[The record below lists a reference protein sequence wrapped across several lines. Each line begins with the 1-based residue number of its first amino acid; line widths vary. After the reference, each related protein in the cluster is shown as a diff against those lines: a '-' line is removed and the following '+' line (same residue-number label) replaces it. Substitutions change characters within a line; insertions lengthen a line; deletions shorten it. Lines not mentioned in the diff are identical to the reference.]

1 MEEKLY
7 KIALTLL
14 SGVGSALFK
23 TLILYKGTAENA
35 FKTAPGKLIKIPG
48 IGPQTAELLKKA
60 PPLREAEKILSVAEK
75 ESVEIIFFDDSAFPK
90 RLREIYDGPA
100 VLYVKGNADLNA
112 ARTVGIVG
120 TRNATEYGKKVTS
133 KITEELIVHTPS
145 IVSGLAYGIDIAAHK
160 AALDCRLPTIAVLA
174 SGVDIIYPAVHKHI
188 AEKITENGAVISEYP
203 FGEKP
208 DPRKFPARNRI
219 IAGLSDALIVVEAAA
234 QGGALITAEIA
245 DSYNKPVFAVP
256 GNLTGPYSEGC
267 NNLIKQHKASIFT
280 ACIDLEEAL
289 QWSCSEEHPTHT
301 FFNEGAIFENIG
313 EEEQKI
319 LRTLAQTEGMEAD
332 LLSYK
337 TGVSLNRMASVL
349 LELELSGFV
358 KLLPGNRYSLTG
370 RFSKPHS
377 VSSK

>member
-14 SGVGSALFK
+14 PGVGGTLFK
-23 TLILYKGTAENA
+23 TLILYKGTAENV
-35 FKTAPGKLIKIPG
+35 FKAAPGKLVKIPG
-48 IGPQTAELLKKA
+48 IGPLTAELLKKA
-60 PPLREAEKILSVAEK
+60 PPLREAEKILSEADKKNVD
-75 ESVEIIFFDDSAFPK
+75 IIFFDDSGFPK

-100 VLYVKGNADLNA
+100 MLYVKGNADLNT
-112 ARTVGIVG
+112 ARTIGIVG
-120 TRNATEYGKKVTS
+120 TRNPTEYGRRITL
-133 KITEELIVHTPS
+133 KITEELTAYAPG

-160 AALDCRLPTIAVLA
+160 AALDYRLPTIAVLA
-174 SGVDIIYPAVHKHI
+174 SGVDIIYPAAHKQI
-188 AEKITENGAVISEYP
+188 AEKITENGALISEYP

-219 IAGLSDALIVVEAAA
+219 IAGLSDALVVVEAAA

-256 GNLTGPYSEGC
+256 GNLTNHYSEGC

-280 ACIDLEEAL
+280 ACSDLAEAL
-289 QWSCSEEHPTHT
+289 QWDESEYSNNNFVDTDRL
-301 FFNEGAIFENIG
+301 FENFG
-313 EEEQKI
+313 EEERKI
-319 LRTLAQTEGMEAD
+319 LRALNKTEGVEAD

-370 RFSKPHS
+370 RSSKPHS

>member
-1 MEEKLY
+1 MKEKLY

-14 SGVGSALFK
+14 PGVGSTLFK
-23 TLILYKGTAENA
+23 TLILYKGTAENV
-35 FKTAPGKLIKIPG
+35 FKAAPGKLIKIPG
-48 IGPQTAELLKKA
+48 IGPLTAELLKKA
-60 PPLREAEKILSVAEK
+60 PLLREAEKILADAEK
-75 ESVEIIFFDDSAFPK
+75 ENVKIIFFDDSEFPK

-112 ARTVGIVG
+112 DRTVGIVG

-133 KITEELIVHTPS
+133 KITEELTTHIPS

-174 SGVDIIYPAVHKHI
+174 SGVDIIYPAAHKQI
-188 AEKITENGAVISEYP
+188 AEKITENGALISEYP

-219 IAGLSDALIVVEAAA
+219 IAGLSDALVVVEAAA

-256 GNLTGPYSEGC
+256 GNLTNHYSEGC

-280 ACIDLEEAL
+280 ACIDLAEAL
-289 QWSCSEEHPTHT
+289 LWSYSEHPTDA
-301 FFNEGAIFENIG
+301 FFNEEVIFENIG

-319 LRTLAQTEGMEAD
+319 LRMLAQTEGMEAD

-349 LELELSGFV
+349 LELELRGFV

-370 RFSKPHS
+370 RSSKPHS